1 MRNSP
6 ELEKFD
12 QIIEE
17 YNAACNWLFSL
28 VTDPSGNRYLI
39 EKSPAQRRAEY
50 EEQLKRTAAF
60 LDFLGNPQDSYKS
73 IHIAGTGG
81 KGSVTTMIGSLLQE
95 TGFRVG
101 VHTSPYLQV
110 PNEKLLVNGKMIAPS
125 KFSSLINYFRQRYQ
139 KFVSRY
145 PDLTPH
151 YAEAWVAMVHLYF
164 AQQQVDWGVIE
175 TGMGGRF
182 DPTNVLSPELSVIT
196 NVDFDHV
203 PQLGTT
209 LEEIAYHKAGI
220 IKPGVPVVTG
230 ETKTAALDIIQSE
243 ALKKNSSFFRLGQD
257 FNVDVKTINETGS
270 VVDITAPFHRYPD
283 IKINLPGIFQ
293 PQNAAAAITAVDI
306 LSFRHQI
313 PLSSEKSEKIE
324 RALQSIEFPGRMEK
338 VQDRPPVI
346 LDGAHNPQKMESLAR
361 SLRVVYGDR
370 TYTLIVG
377 MLATKDASASIAHLL
392 PNVYRV
398 IATSPHVFGKP
409 SMKIEDMAGL
419 IRTVDPAKEVE
430 TADNVVDAIRRAL
443 DGAAPN
449 ELIVVTGSIYML
461 GEAREYWF
469 PARNIL
475 REAEYGNS

>member
-6 ELEKFD
+6 EHEKFG

-17 YNAACNWLFSL
+17 YNAACSWLLSL
-28 VTDPSGNRYLI
+28 VADPSGNRYLI
-39 EKSPAQRRAEY
+39 EKSPAQRHTEN

-110 PNEKLLVNGKMIAPS
+110 PNEKLVVNGKMVAPS
-125 KFSSLINYFRQRYQ
+125 RFTALVNDFKRQYDEFAS
-139 KFVSRY
+139 KY
-145 PDLTPH
+145 PNLTPH
-151 YAEAWVAMVHLYF
+151 YAEAWVAMVHLHF

-209 LEEIAYHKAGI
+209 LEEIAFHKAGI
-220 IKPGVPVVTG
+220 IKSGKPVVTG
-230 ETKTAALDIIQSE
+230 EIKTKALDVIKQE
-243 ALKKNSSFFRLGQD
+243 AAGKNSPLFRLGQD
-257 FNVDVKTINETGS
+257 FGVDTKAMSETGS
-270 VVDITAPFHRYPD
+270 IVDITTPLHSYSD

-293 PQNAAAAITAVDI
+293 PQNAAAAITAIDI
-306 LSFRHQI
+306 LSSNHQI
-313 PLSSEKSEKIE
+313 PLSSEKIE
-324 RALQSIEFPGRMEK
+324 RVLQSIEFAGRMET
-338 VQDRPPVI
+338 VQKHPTVI
-346 LDGAHNPQKMESLAR
+346 LDGAHNPQKMEALAR
-361 SLRVVYGDR
+361 SLRDIFGNR

-377 MLATKDASASIAHLL
+377 MLATKDAASSIVHLL
-392 PNVYRV
+392 PNVHRV

-409 SMKIEDMAGL
+409 SIKIEEMAGL
-419 IRTVDPAKEVE
+419 IRTIDPVKRIE
-430 TADNVVDAIRRAL
+430 TADSVIEAVRNTL
-443 DGAAPN
+443 NGADPD

-469 PARNIL
+469 PKKDIL
-475 REAEYGNS
+475 LEAEYGNS